1 MLQVTC
7 TRVMDKISIRAT
19 CMHHGDSKNSHEIL
33 QTFMEL
39 GDGAP
44 LGRTVQ
50 LVCALELAV
59 AALDRD
65 PWAHDGSCETD

>member
-1 MLQVTC
+1 
-7 TRVMDKISIRAT
+7 
-19 CMHHGDSKNSHEIL
+19 MHHGDSKNSHEIL